1 MIMLTEPHAI
11 RYTPHSTSL
20 HDKESKLS
28 SALASSCY
36 SKTITM
42 LKKLLGV
49 GLPVIGLG
57 AVIAMMAIAAQG
69 VSMPLVDTKGIIGNA
84 QRDLLYFATLIM
96 LIVVLPVF
104 FLVGFISWRYR
115 EGNKKAKYLP
125 DWAGNKWLELVWW
138 GVPVIIILI
147 LSVITWKTSHSLD
160 PYKPLEQTK
169 APVKVQVVALQWK
182 WLFIYPEEGV
192 ASVGEMAMPIN
203 TPVEFTITSDAP
215 MNSFW
220 IPQLGGQIYAMSGMS
235 TKLHL
240 DANEPGDYR
249 GVSANLSG
257 EGHASMTFT
266 AKARGDEAYAAW
278 IANIHKNGQSLDS
291 EVYEKLRLPSKN
303 DGVKYYHLATPGLYD
318 TIIER
323 YSGSH
328 MMGGETNMSMGEGYH

>member
-1 MIMLTEPHAI
+1 
-11 RYTPHSTSL
+11 
-20 HDKESKLS
+20 
-28 SALASSCY
+28 
-36 SKTITM
+36 M

-57 AVIAMMAIAAQG
+57 AVIAMMVIASQG
-69 VSMPLVDTKGIIGNA
+69 VSMPLVDTKGVIGNS

-104 FLVGFISWRYR
+104 FLVAFISWRYR

-125 DWAGNKWLELVWW
+125 EWTGNKWLELVWW
-138 GVPVIIILI
+138 GVPVAIILV
-147 LSVITWKTSHSLD
+147 LSVITWQSSHSLD
-160 PYKPLEQTK
+160 PYRPLEQAKT
-169 APVKVQVVALQWK
+169 PLKVQVVALQWK

-192 ASVGEMAMPIN
+192 ASVGEMAMPVN

-240 DANEPGDYR
+240 DANEAGNYR

-266 AKARGDEAYAAW
+266 AKARDDKAYGDW
-278 IANIHKNGQSLDS
+278 IANIHKTGQPLDS
-291 EVYEKLRLPSKN
+291 VSYEKLRLPSKN
-303 DGVKYYHLATPGLYD
+303 DGVKYYHLAAPDLYD
-318 TIIER
+318 SIVQR

-328 MMGGETNMSMGEGYH
+328 EMGGETNTHMSEGHH